1 MDAPNASSNL
11 KAWNRLSKPSSAYQ
25 TEKIPLSKNSRARRA
40 QRGAL
45 RPFVEVV
52 EPAVLE
58 VRAENERVD
67 QLEAEVQ
74 SLREELNTL
83 KEQIAQFRQQFE

>member
-1 MDAPNASSNL
+1 M
-11 KAWNRLSKPSSAYQ
+11 
-25 TEKIPLSKNSRARRA
+25 
-40 QRGAL
+40 
-45 RPFVEVV
+45 EVV

-83 KEQIAQFRQQFE
+83 KEQFAQFKQQFE